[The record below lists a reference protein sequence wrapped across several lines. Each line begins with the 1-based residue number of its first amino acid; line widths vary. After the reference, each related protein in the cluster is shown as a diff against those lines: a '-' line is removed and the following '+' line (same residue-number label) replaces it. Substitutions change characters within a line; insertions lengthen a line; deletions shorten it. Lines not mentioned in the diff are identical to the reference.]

1 MRRLVVLIILDE
13 LYGFGGVDEFYLYG
27 DTGCKMQVGNGDV
40 FCGAG
45 DGVYLSCVIMDLIL
59 HLLTY

>member
-13 LYGFGGVDEFYLYG
+13 LYGDGGVDEFYLYG
-27 DTGCKMQVGNGDV
+27 DIGCKMQVADGDV

-45 DGVYLSCVIMDLIL
+45 VGVYMSCVIVELIL